1 MDKEIFTVV
10 VYCIVHHFVLV
21 VACIFHVLDW
31 ENRLSLSQMHI
42 WCSMVQT
49 FTEFGSIW
57 KFSLDIVCC
66 LLRTQMKENAAL
78 QNKQLV
84 YSTVIINIVR

>member
-1 MDKEIFTVV
+1 
-10 VYCIVHHFVLV
+10 
-21 VACIFHVLDW
+21 
-31 ENRLSLSQMHI
+31 
-42 WCSMVQT
+42 MVQT

-57 KFSLDIVCC
+57 KFSLDIVYC
-66 LLRTQMKENAAL
+66 LLHTQMKENAAL